1 MLQTLSFYLPH
12 HTTGEERRKLQTSH
26 LFTII
31 SISMSF
37 TEIRQFFP
45 LLFTEPQFPWNL
57 EKDMHAMYVWACTLK
72 IPTKTIKKDNSNSTT
87 S

>member
-1 MLQTLSFYLPH
+1 
-12 HTTGEERRKLQTSH
+12 
-26 LFTII
+26 
-31 SISMSF
+31 MSF